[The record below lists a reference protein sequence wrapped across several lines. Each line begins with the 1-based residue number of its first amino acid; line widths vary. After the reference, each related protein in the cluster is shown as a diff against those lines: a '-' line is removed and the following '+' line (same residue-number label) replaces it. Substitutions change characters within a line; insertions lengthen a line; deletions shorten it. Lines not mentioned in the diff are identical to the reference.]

1 MTQPTQPTRYHPA
14 LIALHWLVLLLI
26 VGAYVTMEFRGIFPR
41 GSMER
46 EFMKSLHYS
55 FGLTILLS
63 VILRAVIRLRA
74 GTPAIEPALE
84 PMMKLAATGAHIA
97 LYAFM
102 IVMPLLGWGILSA
115 EGKDIAIFGLPVFPL
130 VSPGEDTAEIF
141 EEAHEVVAT
150 IGYVLIGLH
159 AVAALYHHYLRGDNT
174 LRRML
179 PGTR

>member
-1 MTQPTQPTRYHPA
+1 MTEPTQPTRYHPA
-14 LIALHWLVLLLI
+14 LITLHWLVLLLI
-26 VGAYVTMEFRGIFPR
+26 LGAYVTMEFRGIFPR

-46 EFMKSLHYS
+46 EFMKSVHYS

-84 PMMKLAATGAHIA
+84 PMMKLTATGAHIA

-130 VSPGEDTAEIF
+130 VSTGEDTAEFF